1 MTIVIVTK
9 LCHEVLGNT
18 KLVLCDDKDSCE
30 LYCYR
35 AQGRSA
41 SCKFAHANR
50 APLISYINIIRDYF
64 ILIANVYHSVEF
76 NCICDYS
83 MYIDIISTLF

>member
-18 KLVLCDDKDSCE
+18 KLVLCDKRGCE
-30 LYCYR
+30 LYRYR

-64 ILIANVYHSVEF
+64 ILIAHVSF
-76 NCICDYS
+76 
-83 MYIDIISTLF
+83 